1 MAEEDLTAMTV
12 VSLRTDI
19 RNVAIIAHVD
29 HGKTTL
35 VDRMLQQGGAFK
47 AHESIGERVLD
58 SNALE
63 QERGITIL
71 SKNTAIRYKDYN
83 INIVDTPGHAD
94 FSGEVERILTM
105 VDGVLLVVDAFE
117 GPMPQ
122 TRFVLRK
129 ALALNLKPIVV
140 INKIDRADARP
151 VEVLNLVFDLFMELN
166 ATDEQMDFPVIYTSA
181 KTGVA
186 KYALD
191 DSNTDLIPLFETIL
205 SRIPPPPAEE
215 NAPLQLQIT
224 MLDYDNYVGRIGLG
238 RIVRGKIRKNQT
250 VVRIRP
256 DGPPETGKVSRLLGF
271 QGLKR
276 IEIDEARG
284 GDIVAVAG
292 MGEIQIGDTVAEV
305 DRPEALPLLSI
316 GEPTISMVFL
326 VNDSPFA
333 GREGKYVT
341 SRNLRERLFK
351 ELRSNVALRVEET
364 DSTDAFRVSGRGEL
378 HLSILI
384 ETMRREGYELAVS
397 RPEVIFKETG
407 GQRLEPI
414 EQVYI
419 DIEEQYVGIVMEKL
433 GPRRAELKNMVNH
446 GNGWVHLLF
455 EIPARGLFG
464 FRNEFLTDTK
474 GTGILNQMFLEYQP
488 YRGEIP
494 SRNRGVLISMEEGEA
509 IPYTM
514 DNIQERGTLF
524 VRPGDRLYEGMIVG
538 ENLRSGDIVVN
549 LCKKKHLTN
558 IRSSGSEEAIV
569 LTPPRIPTLEQAIE
583 FIADDEL
590 VEVTPKSI
598 RIRKKLLSEH
608 DRKRSRN
615 KTE

>member
-1 MAEEDLTAMTV
+1 MKRIEKAMTV
-12 VSLRTDI
+12 LTHRIDLRNI
-19 RNVAIIAHVD
+19 AIIAHVD

-35 VDRMLQQGGAFK
+35 VDRMLQQGGAFR
-47 AHESIGERVLD
+47 AHEIMGERIMD

-71 SKNTAIRYKDYN
+71 AKNTAIRYKDFK

-129 ALALNLKPIVV
+129 ALELNLTPIVV

-151 VEVLNLVFDLFMELN
+151 VDVLNLVFDLFMELN
-166 ATDEQMDFPVIYTSA
+166 ATDHQMEFPVVYTSA

-186 KYALD
+186 KYALED
-191 DSNTDLIPLFETIL
+191 PNTDLIPLFETIL
-205 SRIPPPPAEE
+205 SKIPPPPAEA
-215 NAPLQLQIT
+215 NAPLQLQVT
-224 MLDYDNYVGRIGLG
+224 MLDYDNYIGRIGLG
-238 RIVRGKIRKNQT
+238 RIIRGKIRSQDVVAT
-250 VVRIRP
+250 VRP
-256 DGPPETGKVSRLLGF
+256 DGHVETGKITRLMGF
-271 QGLKR
+271 EGLKR

-292 MGEIQIGDTVAEV
+292 LENVQIGDTIADLEH
-305 DRPEALPLLSI
+305 PEPLPALSI
-316 GEPTISMVFL
+316 GEPTISMLFM

-333 GREGKYVT
+333 GRDGKFVT
-341 SRNLRERLFK
+341 SRNLRERLFN

-364 DSTDAFRVSGRGEL
+364 DSTDVFRVSGRGEL

-397 RPEVIFKETG
+397 RPEVIYKEADG
-407 GQRLEPI
+407 ERLEPI

-419 DIEEQYVGIVMEKL
+419 DIEEAYVGIVMERL

-464 FRNEFLTDTK
+464 YRSEFLTDTK
-474 GTGILNQMFLEYQP
+474 GTGILNQMFLNYQP

-509 IPYTM
+509 VPYTM
-514 DNIQERGTLF
+514 HNIQDRGTLF
-524 VRPGDRLYEGMIVG
+524 VSPGDKLYTGMIVG
-538 ENLRSGDIVVN
+538 ENSRADDMVVN

-558 IRSSGSEEAIV
+558 IRSTSAEEAIV
-569 LTPPRIPTLEQAIE
+569 LTPPRRPTLEQAIE

-590 VEVTPKSI
+590 AEVTPSSI
-598 RIRKKLLSEH
+598 RLRKKLLSEH
-608 DRKRSRN
+608 DRKRARN

>member
-1 MAEEDLTAMTV
+1 MAV
-12 VSLRTDI
+12 VSLRTDL
-19 RNVAIIAHVD
+19 RNIAIIAHVD

-47 AHESIGERVLD
+47 AHEAVGERVMD

-71 SKNTAIRYKDYN
+71 AKNTAIRYKDYK

-129 ALALNLKPIVV
+129 ALELNLKPIVV

-151 VEVLNLVFDLFMELN
+151 IEVLNLVFDLFMELN
-166 ATDEQMDFPVIYTSA
+166 ATDEQMDFPVVYASA

-186 KYALD
+186 KYALVD
-191 DSNTDLIPLFETIL
+191 ASPDLIPLFETIL
-205 SRIPPPPAEE
+205 SKIPPPPAEE

-224 MLDYDNYVGRIGLG
+224 MLDHDNYIGRIGLG
-238 RIVRGKIRKNQT
+238 RIVRGKIRTNDI
-250 VVRIRP
+250 VARVRP
-256 DGPPETGKVSRLLGF
+256 DGPIEMGKISRLLGF

-276 IEIDEARG
+276 IEINEARG

-292 MGEIQIGDTVAEV
+292 LGEIQIGDTVADAEH
-305 DRPEALPLLSI
+305 PEPLPPLSI
-316 GEPTISMVFL
+316 GEPTIAMLFL

-333 GREGKYVT
+333 GREGRFVT
-341 SRNLRERLFK
+341 SRNLRERLFN

-364 DSTDAFRVSGRGEL
+364 ESTDAFRVSGRGEL

-384 ETMRREGYELAVS
+384 ENMRREGYELAVS
-397 RPEVIFKETG
+397 RPEVIFKDVN

-419 DIEEQYVGIVMEKL
+419 DIEEQHVGIVMERL

-464 FRNEFLTDTK
+464 YRNEFLTDTK
-474 GTGILNQMFLEYQP
+474 GTGILNQMFLDYQP
-488 YRGEIP
+488 FRGEIP

-524 VRPGDRLYEGMIVG
+524 VRPGDKLYEGMIVG
-538 ENLRSGDIVVN
+538 ENLRAGDIVVN
-549 LCKKKHLTN
+549 LSKKKHLTN

-569 LTPPRIPTLEQAIE
+569 LTPSRILTLEQAIE

-590 VEVTPKSI
+590 VEVTPASI
-598 RIRKKLLSEH
+598 RLRKKLLSEH

>member
-1 MAEEDLTAMTV
+1 MAV
-12 VSLRTDI
+12 VSLRTDL
-19 RNVAIIAHVD
+19 RNIAIIAHVD

-47 AHESIGERVLD
+47 AHEAVGERVMD

-71 SKNTAIRYKDYN
+71 AKNTAIRYKDYK

-151 VEVLNLVFDLFMELN
+151 IEVLNLVFDLFMELN
-166 ATDEQMDFPVIYTSA
+166 ATDEQMDFPVVYASA

-186 KYALD
+186 KYAVD
-191 DSNTDLIPLFETIL
+191 DSSTNLIPLFETIL
-205 SRIPPPPAEE
+205 SKIPPPPAEE

-224 MLDYDNYVGRIGLG
+224 MLDHDNYIGRIGLG
-238 RIVRGKIRKNQT
+238 RIVRGRIRTNDI
-250 VVRIRP
+250 VARVRP
-256 DGPPETGKVSRLLGF
+256 DGPIETGKISRLLGF

-276 IEIDEARG
+276 IEINEARG

-292 MGEIQIGDTVAEV
+292 LGEIQIGDTVADAEH
-305 DRPEALPLLSI
+305 PEPLPPLSI
-316 GEPTISMVFL
+316 GEPTIAMLFL

-333 GREGKYVT
+333 GREGKFVT
-341 SRNLRERLFK
+341 SRNLRERLFN

-384 ETMRREGYELAVS
+384 ENMRREGYELAVS
-397 RPEVIFKETG
+397 RPEVIFKDID

-419 DIEEQYVGIVMEKL
+419 DIEEQHVGIVMERL

-464 FRNEFLTDTK
+464 YRSEFLTDTK
-474 GTGILNQMFLEYQP
+474 GTGILNQMFLDYQP
-488 YRGEIP
+488 FRGEIP

-524 VRPGDRLYEGMIVG
+524 VRPGDKLYEGMIVG
-538 ENLRSGDIVVN
+538 ENLRAGDLVVN
-549 LCKKKHLTN
+549 LSKKKHLTN

-569 LTPPRIPTLEQAIE
+569 LTPPRVLTLEQAIE

-590 VEVTPKSI
+590 VEVTPASI
-598 RIRKKLLSEH
+598 RLRKKLLSEH

-615 KTE
+615 KNE

>member
-1 MAEEDLTAMTV
+1 MTV
-12 VSLRTDI
+12 MTHRIDLRNI
-19 RNVAIIAHVD
+19 AIIAHVD

-35 VDRMLQQGGAFK
+35 VDRMLQQGGAFR
-47 AHESIGERVLD
+47 AHEIMGERIMD

-71 SKNTAIRYKDYN
+71 AKNTAIRYKDYK

-129 ALALNLKPIVV
+129 ALELNLTPIVV

-151 VEVLNLVFDLFMELN
+151 VDVLNLVFDLFMELN
-166 ATDEQMDFPVIYTSA
+166 ATDKQMDFPVVYTSA

-186 KYALD
+186 KYALED
-191 DSNTDLIPLFETIL
+191 PNTDLIPLFETIL
-205 SRIPPPPAEE
+205 SKIPPPPAEE
-215 NAPLQLQIT
+215 KAPLQLQVT
-224 MLDYDNYVGRIGLG
+224 MLDYDNYIGRIGLG
-238 RIVRGKIRKNQT
+238 RIVRGKIRSQDVVVT
-250 VVRIRP
+250 VRP
-256 DGPPETGKVSRLLGF
+256 DGHVQTGKITRLLGF
-271 QGLKR
+271 EGLKR
-276 IEIDEARG
+276 IEIEEARG

-292 MGEIQIGDTVAEV
+292 LESVQIGDTIADVE
-305 DRPEALPLLSI
+305 RPEPLPALSI
-316 GEPTISMVFL
+316 GEPTISMLFM

-333 GREGKYVT
+333 GREGKFVT
-341 SRNLRERLFK
+341 SRNLRERLFN

-397 RPEVIFKETG
+397 RPEVIYKETD

-419 DIEEQYVGIVMEKL
+419 DIEETYVGIVMERL

-464 FRNEFLTDTK
+464 YRSEFLTDTK
-474 GTGILNQMFLEYQP
+474 GTGILNQMFLNYQP

-509 IPYTM
+509 VPYTM
-514 DNIQERGTLF
+514 HNIQDRGTLF
-524 VRPGDRLYEGMIVG
+524 ISPGDKLYTGMIVG
-538 ENLRSGDIVVN
+538 ENSRIDDMVVN

-558 IRSSGSEEAIV
+558 IRSTSAEEAIV
-569 LTPPRIPTLEQAIE
+569 LTPPHRPTLEQAIE

-590 VEVTPKSI
+590 AEVTPSSI
-598 RIRKKLLSEH
+598 RLRKKLLSEH
-608 DRKRSRN
+608 DRKRARN

>member
-1 MAEEDLTAMTV
+1 MTV
-12 VSLRTDI
+12 VARRTDL
-19 RNVAIIAHVD
+19 RNIAIIAHVD

-35 VDRMLQQGGAFK
+35 VDRMLQQGGAFR
-47 AHESIGERVLD
+47 AHETMGERVLD

-71 SKNTAIRYKDYN
+71 AKNTAIRYKDYK

-129 ALALNLKPIVV
+129 ALELQLQPIVV

-166 ATDEQMDFPVIYTSA
+166 ATDEQLDFPVVYTSA

-186 KYALD
+186 KYELAD
-191 DSNTDLIPLFETIL
+191 PGVDLIPLFETIL
-205 SRIPPPPAEE
+205 SKIPPPPSDEA
-215 NAPLQLQIT
+215 APLQLQIT
-224 MLDYDNYVGRIGLG
+224 MLDYDNYIGRIALG
-238 RIVRGKIRKNQT
+238 RVVRGK
-250 VVRIRP
+250 VRVNEIVARVRP
-256 DGPPETGKVSRLLGF
+256 DGHAETGKVSRLMGF
-271 QGLKR
+271 EGLKR
-276 IEIDEARG
+276 VEIDEARG

-292 MGEIQIGDTVAEV
+292 LGDIQIGDTVADLEK
-305 DRPEALPLLSI
+305 PESLPPLAI
-316 GEPTISMVFL
+316 GEPTISMLFM
-326 VNDSPFA
+326 VNTSPFA
-333 GREGKYVT
+333 GREGKFVT
-341 SRNLRERLFK
+341 SRNLRERLFN

-384 ETMRREGYELAVS
+384 ENMRREGYELAVS
-397 RPEVIFKETG
+397 RPEVIFKELN

-419 DIEEQYVGIVMEKL
+419 DIEETYVGIVMERL

-464 FRNEFLTDTK
+464 YRGEFLTDTK
-474 GTGILNQMFLEYQP
+474 GTGILNQMFLDYQP

-494 SRNRGVLISMEEGEA
+494 TRNRGVLISMEEGEA
-509 IPYTM
+509 VPYTM

-538 ENLRSGDIVVN
+538 ENSRAGDIVVN

-569 LTPPRIPTLEQAIE
+569 LTPPRLLTLEQAIE
-583 FIADDEL
+583 FIGDDEL
-590 VEVTPKSI
+590 VEVTPSSI
-598 RIRKKLLSEH
+598 RLRKKLLSEH
-608 DRKRSRN
+608 DRKRARN
-615 KTE
+615 KAE

>member
-1 MAEEDLTAMTV
+1 MTV
-12 VSLRTDI
+12 ITHRTDL
-19 RNVAIIAHVD
+19 RNIAIIAHVD

-35 VDRMLQQGGAFK
+35 VDRMLQQGGAFR
-47 AHESIGERVLD
+47 AHEIVGERVMD

-71 SKNTAIRYKDYN
+71 AKNTAIRYKDHK

-105 VDGVLLVVDAFE
+105 VDGVLLIVDAFE

-129 ALALNLKPIVV
+129 ALELNLTPIVV
-140 INKIDRADARP
+140 INKIDRSDARP

-166 ATDEQMDFPVIYTSA
+166 PTDDQMDFPVVYTSA

-186 KYALD
+186 KYALED
-191 DSNTDLIPLFETIL
+191 PDTDLTPLFETIL
-205 SRIPPPPAEE
+205 SKIPPPPVEE

-224 MLDYDNYVGRIGLG
+224 MLDYDNYIGRIGLG
-238 RIVRGKIRKNQT
+238 RVVRGKIRTQEI
-250 VVRIRP
+250 VSRVRP
-256 DGPPETGKVSRLLGF
+256 DGKVDIGKVSRLMGF
-271 QGLKR
+271 EGLKR
-276 IEIDEARG
+276 FEINEARG

-292 MGEIQIGDTVAEV
+292 LENIQIGDTIA
-305 DRPEALPLLSI
+305 DAGHPEPLPPLAI
-316 GEPTISMVFL
+316 GEPTISMLFM
-326 VNDSPFA
+326 VNNSPFA
-333 GREGKYVT
+333 GREGKFVT
-341 SRNLRERLFK
+341 SRNLRERLFQ
-351 ELRSNVALRVEET
+351 ELRYNVALRVEET
-364 DSTDAFRVSGRGEL
+364 GSMDAFRVSGRGEL

-384 ETMRREGYELAVS
+384 ENMRREGYELAAS
-397 RPEVIFKETG
+397 RPEVIDKVSN

-419 DIEEQYVGIVMEKL
+419 DIEEEDVGLVMERL
-433 GPRRAELKNMVNH
+433 GPRRAELKNLVNH

-464 FRNEFLTDTK
+464 YRNEFLTDTK
-474 GTGILNQMFLEYQP
+474 GTGILNQTFLNYQP

-509 IPYTM
+509 VAYTM

-524 VRPGDRLYEGMIVG
+524 VSPGDRLYPGMIVG
-538 ENLRSGDIVVN
+538 ENSRTGDLVVN

-558 IRSSGSEEAIV
+558 IRSSNAEEAIV
-569 LTPPRIPTLEQAIE
+569 LTPPRRLTLEQAIQ

-590 VEVTPKSI
+590 VEVTPSAI
-598 RIRKKLLSEH
+598 RLRKKLLSEH

-615 KTE
+615 KGE

>member
-1 MAEEDLTAMTV
+1 MTV
-12 VSLRTDI
+12 VARRTDL
-19 RNVAIIAHVD
+19 RNIAIIAHVD

-35 VDRMLQQGGAFK
+35 VDRMLQQGGAFQ
-47 AHESIGERVLD
+47 AHETVGERVLD

-71 SKNTAIRYKDYN
+71 AKNTAIRYKDYK

-129 ALALNLKPIVV
+129 ALELDLQPIVV

-166 ATDEQMDFPVIYTSA
+166 ATDEQMDFPVVYASA

-186 KYALD
+186 KYALGD
-191 DSNTDLIPLFETIL
+191 PGSDLIPLFETIL
-205 SRIPPPPAEE
+205 SKIPPPPAEE
-215 NAPLQLQIT
+215 AAPLQLQIT
-224 MLDYDNYVGRIGLG
+224 MLDYDNYIGRIALG
-238 RIVRGKIRKNQT
+238 RVVRGRIRLNEI
-250 VVRIRP
+250 VARVRP
-256 DGPPETGKVSRLLGF
+256 DGHVETGKISRLMGF
-271 QGLKR
+271 EGLKR
-276 IEIDEARG
+276 IEILEARS

-292 MGEIQIGDTVAEV
+292 LEDIQIGDTVADMEK
-305 DRPEALPLLSI
+305 PEPLPPLAI
-316 GEPTISMVFL
+316 GEPTISMLFM
-326 VNDSPFA
+326 VNTSPFA
-333 GREGKYVT
+333 GREGKFVT
-341 SRNLRERLFK
+341 SRNLRERLFN

-364 DSTDAFRVSGRGEL
+364 DSMDAFRVSGRGEL

-384 ETMRREGYELAVS
+384 ENMRREGYELAVS
-397 RPEVIFKETG
+397 RPEVIFKEVDG
-407 GQRLEPI
+407 RRMEPI
-414 EQVYI
+414 EQVYL
-419 DIEEQYVGIVMEKL
+419 DVEESYVGIVMERL

-464 FRNEFLTDTK
+464 YRSEFLTDTK
-474 GTGILNQMFLEYQP
+474 GTGILNQMFLNYQP

-494 SRNRGVLISMEEGEA
+494 TRNRGVLISMEEGEA
-509 IPYTM
+509 VPYTM
-514 DNIQERGTLF
+514 DNIQERGSLF

-538 ENLRSGDIVVN
+538 ENSRAGDIVVN

-558 IRSSGSEEAIV
+558 IRSSGAEEAIV
-569 LTPPRIPTLEQAIE
+569 LTPPRLLTLEQAIE
-583 FIADDEL
+583 FISDDEL
-590 VEVTPKSI
+590 VEVTPSSI
-598 RIRKKLLSEH
+598 RLRKKLLSEH
-608 DRKRSRN
+608 DRKRARN
-615 KTE
+615 KAE

>member
-1 MAEEDLTAMTV
+1 MDV
-12 VSLRTDI
+12 VSLRTDL
-19 RNVAIIAHVD
+19 RNIAIIAHVD

-47 AHESIGERVLD
+47 AHEAVGERVMD

-71 SKNTAIRYKDYN
+71 AKNTAIRYKDYK

-151 VEVLNLVFDLFMELN
+151 IEVLNLVFDLFMELN
-166 ATDEQMDFPVIYTSA
+166 ASDEQMDFPVVYASA

-191 DSNTDLIPLFETIL
+191 DSSTNLIPLFETIL
-205 SRIPPPPAEE
+205 SKIPPPPAEE

-224 MLDYDNYVGRIGLG
+224 MLDHDNYIGRIGLG
-238 RIVRGKIRKNQT
+238 RIVRGKIRTNDI
-250 VVRIRP
+250 VARVR
-256 DGPPETGKVSRLLGF
+256 PEGLIEMGKISRLLGF

-276 IEIDEARG
+276 IEINEARG

-292 MGEIQIGDTVAEV
+292 LGEIQIGDTLADAEH
-305 DRPEALPLLSI
+305 PEPLPPLSI
-316 GEPTISMVFL
+316 GEPTIAMLFL

-333 GREGKYVT
+333 GREGRFVT
-341 SRNLRERLFK
+341 SRNLRERLFN

-384 ETMRREGYELAVS
+384 ENMRREGYELAVS
-397 RPEVIFKETG
+397 RPEVIFKDID

-419 DIEEQYVGIVMEKL
+419 DIEEQHVGIVMERL

-464 FRNEFLTDTK
+464 YRNEFLTDTK
-474 GTGILNQMFLEYQP
+474 GTGILNQMFLDYQP
-488 YRGEIP
+488 FRGDIP

-524 VRPGDRLYEGMIVG
+524 VRPGEKLYEGMIVG
-538 ENLRSGDIVVN
+538 ENLRAGDIVVN
-549 LCKKKHLTN
+549 LSKKKHLTN

-569 LTPPRIPTLEQAIE
+569 LTPPRILTLEQAIE
-583 FIADDEL
+583 FITDDEL
-590 VEVTPKSI
+590 VEVTPASI
-598 RIRKKLLSEH
+598 RLRKKLLSEH

>member
-1 MAEEDLTAMTV
+1 MTV
-12 VSLRTDI
+12 ITHRTDL
-19 RNVAIIAHVD
+19 RNIAIIAHVD

-35 VDRMLQQGGAFK
+35 VDRMLQQGGAFR
-47 AHESIGERVLD
+47 AHEIMGERIMD

-71 SKNTAIRYKDYN
+71 AKNTAIRYKDYK

-94 FSGEVERILTM
+94 FSGEVERIMTM

-129 ALALNLKPIVV
+129 ALELSLKPIVV

-166 ATDEQMDFPVIYTSA
+166 ATDEQMDFPVVYASA

-186 KYALD
+186 KYALED
-191 DSNTDLIPLFETIL
+191 PNTDLIPLFETIL
-205 SRIPPPPAEE
+205 SKIPPPPAEE
-215 NAPLQLQIT
+215 NAPLQLQIM
-224 MLDYDNYVGRIGLG
+224 MLDYDNYIGRIGLG
-238 RIVRGKIRKNQT
+238 RVVRGKIRTQDAVAT
-250 VVRIRP
+250 VRP
-256 DGPPETGKVSRLLGF
+256 DGHVEMGKITRLMGF
-271 QGLKR
+271 EGLKR
-276 IEIDEARG
+276 IEINEARG

-292 MGEIQIGDTVAEV
+292 LENVQIGDTIADVE
-305 DRPEALPLLSI
+305 RPEPLPALSI
-316 GEPTISMVFL
+316 GEPTISMLFM
-326 VNDSPFA
+326 VNTSPYV
-333 GREGKYVT
+333 GREGKLVT
-341 SRNLRERLFK
+341 SRNLRERLFN

-384 ETMRREGYELAVS
+384 ENMRREGYELAVS
-397 RPEVIFKETG
+397 RPEVIFKEVN

-414 EQVYI
+414 EQVYL
-419 DIEEQYVGIVMEKL
+419 DIEEPYVGIVMERL

-464 FRNEFLTDTK
+464 YRSEFLTDTK
-474 GTGILNQMFLEYQP
+474 GTGILNQMFLDYQP

-494 SRNRGVLISMEEGEA
+494 SRNRGVLISMEEGDA
-509 IPYTM
+509 VPYTM
-514 DNIQERGTLF
+514 YNIQERGTLF
-524 VRPGDRLYEGMIVG
+524 ISPGDKLYEGMIVG
-538 ENLRSGDIVVN
+538 ENSREGDIVVN

-558 IRSSGSEEAIV
+558 IRSTSAEEAIA
-569 LTPPRIPTLEQAIE
+569 LTPPHKPTLEQAIE

-590 VEVTPKSI
+590 VEVTPASI
-598 RIRKKLLSEH
+598 RLRKKLLSEH
-608 DRKRSRN
+608 DRKRAKN